1 MFSPRFWLVFLMLS
15 VVANVAFAARPKS
28 SGLVLITEGTDREAH
43 REVSQAVVRDMHSQP
58 PDDFLE
64 ALANEGVSGPVGDA
78 LTNPRTRK
86 ATIVAVQKA
95 MRTVGAAAVLSIKT
109 KRSRSGPREMHAV
122 LIVPTQPSPMIDED
136 FTLAPGEKA
145 STHLA
150 PLLSASIPDLMRSSS
165 AAAAAPPAASPAPP
179 AAPATVAPAAE
190 DSERTEKPSKRAR
203 KKKEAVAEEPAE
215 EESSAASDE
224 SAAPPE
230 RDRGKTGKRVVSF
243 TNAMVIADGAVGV
256 GRRQLQYSDP
266 WAGRLRPYLA
276 PGIAVYSIG
285 AEIYPGASTNMEVL
299 KDIGLVGRYQ
309 GSLAVESDTVDGQK
323 VKGTF
328 QRYAFGLRARV
339 PTGDR
344 KTMPLIGLEA
354 TYGIWNYAF
363 TGTDEAVD
371 EAPSVQYRYV
381 RAGADA
387 RFPFGPY
394 ALFAGAGYMNISS
407 AGMLS
412 ERFPNLTVAGV
423 DAQGGG
429 SWAVMP
435 PIELRALVTYSRFF
449 SSANPEP
456 GADYIAGGTL
466 DQYVVLTVGASAY
479 F

>member
-1 MFSPRFWLVFLMLS
+1 MFSSRFCLVFLMLS
-15 VVANVAFAARPKS
+15 LVANVTFAARPKA
-28 SGLVLITEGTDREAH
+28 SGVVLIAEGNDRETQ
-43 REVSQAVVRDMHSQP
+43 REITESVLRDMRSQP
-58 PDDFLE
+58 SDDLLD
-64 ALANEGVSGPVGDA
+64 AVANEGVTGDVGEA
-78 LTNPRTRK
+78 LAHPRTRK

-95 MRTVGAAAVLSIKT
+95 MRAVGAAAVLSVRT
-109 KRSRSGPREMHAV
+109 KRTRASREMRVV
-122 LIVPTQPSPMIDED
+122 LIVPTQAAPMIEEN
-136 FTLAPGEKA
+136 FPLSPGEKGSA
-145 STHLA
+145 HLA
-150 PLLSASIPDLMRSSS
+150 PLLSASLPELMRSSPAEAPS
-165 AAAAAPPAASPAPP
+165 AQPTARAPAAAPEP
-179 AAPATVAPAAE
+179 AAPAVA
-190 DSERTEKPSKRAR
+190 DNERTEKPSKRAR
-203 KKKEAVAEEPAE
+203 KKKEPVAEEPVE
-215 EESSAASDE
+215 EEPAAASDE
-224 SAAPPE
+224 PAAEPN
-230 RDRGKTGKRVVSF
+230 RDRGKTSKRATGF
-243 TNAMVIADGAVGV
+243 TTATVIADAAVGV

-285 AEIYPGASTNMEVL
+285 AEVYPGASTNIEVL
-299 KDIGLVGRYQ
+299 KDVGLVGRYA

-323 VKGTF
+323 VRGTF

-344 KTMPLIGLEA
+344 KTRPLIGLEA

-387 RFPFGPY
+387 RFPFGPWS
-394 ALFAGAGYMNISS
+394 LFAGAGYMNISS

-412 ERFPNLTVAGV
+412 ERFPNLAVAGV
-423 DAQGGG
+423 DAMGGG
-429 SWAVMP
+429 SYAVMS
-435 PIELRALVTYSRFF
+435 PIELRLLVTYSRFF

-466 DQYVVLTVGASAY
+466 DQYVVLTLGASSH